1 MSEILQLL
9 FIFFLLLLLNVPIA
23 VSIGLTCMY
32 YIFTTGDLQMTYLFS
47 TLFTANDSFPLMA
60 IPFFILAGALMEGGG
75 LSRRLVDF
83 ASAFVGHKTGGL
95 AIVTVLTCLFFGAIS
110 GSAPATVAAIGA
122 IMVPEMLKQGYGKA
136 FSYSLIAA
144 AGILG
149 IIIPPS
155 IPMVMYGVATLESI
169 GAMFLGGF
177 GPGIVAGIFLILM
190 AVHISK
196 KNGYV
201 GNGLKFSWK
210 RVVQTGRDAIFALV
224 VPIIILGGIYGGFF
238 TATEAASVAVV
249 YGLIAGKI
257 IYKELTFKK
266 FVDSLSSTLITTSTI
281 LIIVGTATTLGRVF
295 TMLHVTDMI
304 QDTLLNLSTN
314 KYIILMAINLLL
326 LFVGCIMDTLAAI
339 LILAP
344 ILSPIVVALGVNPI
358 QFGVMMV
365 LNLAIGLCTPPV
377 GVNLYVA
384 SGLGSIA
391 FKDIVKGV
399 LPFLIALLLALLCV
413 TFIPPIVTFLP
424 RLFGMIH

>member
-1 MSEILQLL
+1 MDMSEILQLL

-304 QDTLLNLSTN
+304 QDTL
-314 KYIILMAINLLL
+314 
-326 LFVGCIMDTLAAI
+326 AAI